1 MMTDMTLASPR
12 PRETALQIGQALT
25 YLVREA
31 EAAGLPTLAIQI
43 ESAEAAAYE
52 TARQEAYLRA

>member
-1 MMTDMTLASPR
+1 MTSMTTMEMK

-31 EAAGLPTLAIQI
+31 EAAGLPTLAVQI